1 MCEENDSDIRIAAM
15 KTLPQLCK
23 DNKEH
28 VTNIASV
35 LSQLLQLEDQDYV
48 VANNSLL
55 QVFKEDKI
63 NTLKGI
69 LSNLP
74 AADEGLRE
82 KIIKLVYK
90 KLVYMNNT
98 DAVGFED
105 LVILEG
111 KKILLVSCEINLAL
125 IVVSCKIF

>member
-1 MCEENDSDIRIAAM
+1 MDLCEENDSDIRIAAM

-35 LSQLLQLEDQDYV
+35 LSQLLQLEDQDYL

-55 QVFKEDKI
+55 QVFNEDKV

-69 LSNLP
+69 LSNLQ

-90 KLVYMNNT
+90 KLVYMPT
-98 DAVGFED
+98 DGEVGFED

-111 KKILLVSCEINLAL
+111 KKILLVSCIHLGPNGGL
-125 IVVSCKIF
+125 I